1 MLTREEL
8 GRRIARERQR
18 AGLTQEQLASALGLE
33 RTAITRI
40 EQGRQGID
48 TLQLNAI
55 AQTVGRPPAIFFESD
70 EEQSLEILLRAPDA
84 RREDVR
90 QHLDWLTEFVRDYE
104 FLLELTSE
112 VQTE

>member
-40 EQGRQGID
+40 EQGRQGVD
-48 TLQLNAI
+48 TLQLSAI
-55 AQTVGRPPAIFFESD
+55 AQAVGRPPVIFFESD
-70 EEQSLEILLRAPDA
+70 EERSLEVILRAPDA

-90 QHLDWLTEFVRDYE
+90 QQLEWLTEFIRDYE
-104 FLLELTSE
+104 FLLDLTSG
-112 VQTE
+112 VQAK